1 MTKNIRIPVV
11 AFLLLCCNLISY
23 AQETEHA
30 KLDRYLRLL
39 GDKNKFM
46 GSVSVFSK
54 GTEIYARSVG
64 FADIDKQIVADAQ
77 SEYHIGSISKLF
89 TTVMIFQA
97 IEAGQLSLSSPIDS
111 YFPTIKNAHKITIGH
126 LLSHR
131 SGIHNFTADEQ
142 YLNWNTQAKTKEQ
155 MVEIIARGGSDF
167 EPDSKAQYSNSNF
180 VLLSYILESLYKKP
194 YAEIL
199 ADRITRPLSLVN
211 THLGR
216 KTISPEQ
223 NECNSYK
230 YFDKWRIESVTHP
243 SIPLGAGGIVS
254 TPRDLNKFADA
265 LFKGKLISANSLSTM
280 LALKDNFGMGI
291 FPVPF
296 YAKRGFGHS
305 GGIDGFNAMLIYFRK
320 TNYPTPSLTHSIIHL
335 TTSTLQFYG
344 IYGMPFDLPS
354 FEVITLKT
362 EDLVKYTASFKNK
375 LPIKLTIRKKQCL
388 EGQGT
393 GQVAFPLEAISE
405 HTFKFTQ
412 GGIVMEFNPENRTMT
427 LKQGGGVF
435 LFKKE

>member
-64 FADIDKQIVADAQ
+64 FADIDKHIVADAQ

-111 YFPTIKNAHKITIGH
+111 YFPIIKNAHKITIGH

-305 GGIDGFNAMLIYFRK
+305 GGTILRHHLQCTQLYIQR
-320 TNYPTPSLTHSIIHL
+320 YPHC
-335 TTSTLQFYG
+335 
-344 IYGMPFDLPS
+344 
-354 FEVITLKT
+354 
-362 EDLVKYTASFKNK
+362 SFKRYLRYALRSSEFRGHYTQTRRPGK
-375 LPIKLTIRKKQCL
+375 IHRCLFKQPTSDQTHRPHKKQCL
-388 EGQGT
+388 GRT
-393 GQVAFPLEAISE
+393 GYRPGCIPARSNFRTYIQIHPR
-405 HTFKFTQ
+405 
-412 GGIVMEFNPENRTMT
+412 GDCDGI
-427 LKQGGGVF
+427 
-435 LFKKE
+435 

>member
-111 YFPTIKNAHKITIGH
+111 YFPIIKNAHKITIGH

-167 EPDSKAQYSNSNF
+167 VKRNIAIPTLYYYRISSNRSIKNRMLKSSPIGSPD
-180 VLLSYILESLYKKP
+180 LYR
-194 YAEIL
+194 L
-199 ADRITRPLSLVN
+199 
-211 THLGR
+211 
-216 KTISPEQ
+216 
-223 NECNSYK
+223 
-230 YFDKWRIESVTHP
+230 
-243 SIPLGAGGIVS
+243 SIPI
-254 TPRDLNKFADA
+254 
-265 LFKGKLISANSLSTM
+265 
-280 LALKDNFGMGI
+280 
-291 FPVPF
+291 
-296 YAKRGFGHS
+296 
-305 GGIDGFNAMLIYFRK
+305 
-320 TNYPTPSLTHSIIHL
+320 
-335 TTSTLQFYG
+335 
-344 IYGMPFDLPS
+344 
-354 FEVITLKT
+354 
-362 EDLVKYTASFKNK
+362 
-375 LPIKLTIRKKQCL
+375 
-388 EGQGT
+388 
-393 GQVAFPLEAISE
+393 
-405 HTFKFTQ
+405 
-412 GGIVMEFNPENRTMT
+412 
-427 LKQGGGVF
+427 
-435 LFKKE
+435 